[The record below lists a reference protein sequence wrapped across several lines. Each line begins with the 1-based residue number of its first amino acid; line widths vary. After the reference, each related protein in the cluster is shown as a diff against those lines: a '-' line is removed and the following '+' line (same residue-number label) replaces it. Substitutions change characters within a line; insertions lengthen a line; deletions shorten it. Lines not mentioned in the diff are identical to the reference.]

1 MFFENMNAGEILTNV
16 YGLILSGGKS
26 TRMGNDKG
34 LIAYHGKPQREY
46 LYELASQFCD
56 VVYYSARENQLDSFT
71 SKANVIVDRNEY
83 RGPFN
88 GILSAHNKYP
98 EVAWLVLACD
108 LPLLNKQGLSELVE
122 QRNTEKYATA
132 FSAKDSGLPEP
143 LVAIWEPKALIAAK
157 NYLETTKNSS
167 PQKFL
172 IDSDIQLV
180 VSSSKEQLYNANSM
194 EDYQLIQKKLA

>member
-1 MFFENMNAGEILTNV
+1 
-16 YGLILSGGKS
+16 
-26 TRMGNDKG
+26 
-34 LIAYHGKPQREY
+34 
-46 LYELASQFCD
+46 
-56 VVYYSARENQLDSFT
+56 
-71 SKANVIVDRNEY
+71 
-83 RGPFN
+83 
-88 GILSAHNKYP
+88 
-98 EVAWLVLACD
+98 
-108 LPLLNKQGLSELVE
+108 LLNKQGLSELVE

-143 LVAIWEPKALIAAK
+143 LVAIWEPKALVAAK

-194 EDYQLIQKKLA
+194 EDYQLVQKKLA